1 MYVPRTHKLST
12 VPFSRN
18 TLVVRVVRDEDD
30 YAFNLNLELSAFPCG
45 RVRIIARTAGLIV
58 TGEMSNAFKD
68 ITFDSVRSLY
78 RVPGVRVL
86 TAPEVIYS
94 ACGKRSYGNR

>member
-1 MYVPRTHKLST
+1 MYIPKTHKLST

-18 TLVVRVVRDEDD
+18 TLVIRVVLDEDNF
-30 YAFNLNLELSAFPCG
+30 AFNVKLELSAFPCG

-58 TGEMSNAFKD
+58 TGNMSNVFKD

-78 RVPGVRVL
+78 HMPGVRVL
-86 TAPEVIYS
+86 TSPEVVYA